1 MSEDDLTLQFYAAN
15 AATYAARERR
25 LPVGILDRFLAELP
39 PGGRVLELGCGGGQ
53 DAAYMLSRAFEV
65 VPTDGSPQLAA
76 EAARRLGV
84 PVQVMRFDELDAVSG
99 YDGVWASASL
109 LHVPR
114 PALSNVLRLVHRG
127 LKARG
132 RFWASYK
139 AGAAEGRDR
148 FGRYYN
154 RPSAHTLLGHY
165 REAGPW
171 QQLRLAEGSG
181 PGYDGEAA
189 DWLWVEATR

>member
-25 LPVGILDRFLAELP
+25 LPAALLDRFLGELP
-39 PGGRVLELGCGGGQ
+39 PGGRILELGCGGGQ
-53 DAAYMLSRAFEV
+53 DAAHMLSKAFEV

-76 EAARRLGV
+76 EAAQRLGM
-84 PVQVMRFDELDAVSG
+84 PVQVMRFDELDAVSA

-114 PALSNVLRLVHRG
+114 SALSNVLRLVHRA
-127 LKARG
+127 LRPDG

-139 AGAAEGRDR
+139 AGEAEGRDR

-154 RPSAHTLLGHY
+154 RLTAHTLLSHY
-165 REAGPW
+165 EEAGDW
-171 QQLRLAEGSG
+171 RQLHVTEIAGS
-181 PGYDGEAA
+181 GYDGEAT
-189 DWLWVEATR
+189 DWLWVEAKR